1 MSGSHKL
8 LSLNESLGSLRSDT
22 SFPFAHFVPW
32 RHHTR
37 SKIKV
42 GRTNMCLDRNFPP
55 ATNTREEDHSSE
67 RQLHLFGSQRANHL
81 DLTVDGG
88 ARIDSQSLGGFWQ
101 KLDRRGA
108 RTRKIIIKINIS
120 GVRALPRRWWN
131 FCRKPPTFGGPSMP
145 RLQHLRVVIL
155 KGEVVLRCHD
165 LLSCIPS
172 LRNKSCPCISSFV
185 RN

>member
-55 ATNTREEDHSSE
+55 ATNTREEDYSSE

-120 GVRALPRRWWN
+120 GCAHCRAD
-131 FCRKPPTFGGPSMP
+131 GGIFVGS
-145 RLQHLRVVIL
+145 RLHLA
-155 KGEVVLRCHD
+155 GH
-165 LLSCIPS
+165 P
-172 LRNKSCPCISSFV
+172 CPVFNICAL
-185 RN
+185 